1 MGYMSMIY
9 HLSLCVMLGL
19 LASCSASR
27 SGQNTGSDGTS
38 LDAAYAQARRHG
50 IEDGAEALRDELQ
63 LQGTLGYVRPHVPV
77 RTPPNVMRV
86 WIPPFEDAERNLVQG
101 HWVHVVIGDEGWYIN
116 QQVSP
121 VTAQLPYTA
130 STPHTAPARSK
141 RGGRQ

>member
-1 MGYMSMIY
+1 MGYMSTIF
-9 HLSLCVMLGL
+9 HLSLCGMLGL
-19 LASCSASR
+19 LASCSPSR
-27 SGQNTGSDGTS
+27 SRQNTGSDGTS

-50 IEDGAEALRDELQ
+50 IEDGAAALREELQ

-101 HWVHVVIGDEGWYIN
+101 HWVHVVIGDEGWYLN

-141 RGGRQ
+141 RGGRR

>member
-1 MGYMSMIY
+1 MGYTSMIF

-27 SGQNTGSDGTS
+27 SGQHTSSDGTS

-50 IEDGAEALRDELQ
+50 IEDGAETLRDELQ

-101 HWVHVVIGDEGWYIN
+101 HWVHVVIGDEGWYLN
-116 QQVSP
+116 QQASP

-130 STPHTAPARSK
+130 STPHTAPGRSK
-141 RGGRQ
+141 RGGRR